1 MTSQNRNVSAVGITT
16 RVKVDLNDEVG
27 AMELL
32 TKLTIASAKFE
43 GLLNAEISPGPQG
56 DSGEWSVVQ
65 RFHTAENAASWRDS
79 SVRKN
84 ILDNLAAH
92 LKDGSH
98 QDETTLDECAGTV
111 AACITS
117 IINPGMEDDYC
128 DWLSSIQTAQ
138 ARFPGYQ
145 GTYLQMPSNSSRLW
159 TTILRFDTPEALE
172 HWFVSKQRLE
182 LIEKSKQLVASEN
195 IKRLASSFP
204 GWLPVDEQGNS
215 PPKYK
220 AAMLVLLGLYPV
232 VMLQS
237 RFMMPFMTEFQP
249 PLRTFIG
256 NVVGVA
262 MCSFVTMPFLTGVYK
277 DWLLPQAHTDRAKSD
292 TIGIGTI
299 VALYLLENIL
309 FWFFM

>member
-1 MTSQNRNVSAVGITT
+1 MASGDKKVSAVGITT
-16 RVKVDLNDEVG
+16 RVKVESADEAV

-32 TKLTIASAKFE
+32 TQLTLASAKFE
-43 GLLNAEISPGPQG
+43 GLLNAEISPAGQS

-65 RFHTAENAASWRDS
+65 RFHSAENAASWRDS
-79 SVRKN
+79 DVRKN
-84 ILDNLAAH
+84 ILTTLASH

-98 QDETTLDECAGTV
+98 YDETSLDECAGTV

-128 DWLSSIQTAQ
+128 NWLSSVQTAQ
-138 ARFPGYQ
+138 AKFPGYQ

-182 LIEKSKQLVASEN
+182 LIEKSKQLVTSES
-195 IKRLASSFP
+195 IKRLSSSFP
-204 GWLPVDEQGNS
+204 GWLPVDEKGNS
-215 PPKYK
+215 PPRYK

-237 RFMMPFMTEFQP
+237 KFMTPYLTSVQP
-249 PLRTFIG
+249 PLRTFVG

-262 MCSFVTMPFLTGVYK
+262 MCSFVTMPFLTAVYK
-277 DWLLPQAHTDRAKSD
+277 DWLLPQTHSDRGKVD
-292 TIGIGTI
+292 TFGIATI
-299 VALYLLENIL
+299 VCLYLLENIL

>member
-1 MTSQNRNVSAVGITT
+1 MASEHKKVSAVGITT
-16 RVKVDLNDEVG
+16 RVKVDTTDEVG

-43 GLLNAEISPGPQG
+43 GLLNAEIAPVGQNEP
-56 DSGEWSVVQ
+56 GEWTVVQ
-65 RFHTAENAASWRDS
+65 RFHSSENADKWRNSD
-79 SVRKN
+79 VRKS
-84 ILDNLAAH
+84 ILEKLAGH
-92 LKDGSH
+92 K
-98 QDETTLDECAGTV
+98 DETSQEECAGTV

-117 IINPGMEDDYC
+117 VINPGMEDDYC
-128 DWLSSIQTAQ
+128 GWLSSIQTAQ
-138 ARFPGYQ
+138 AKFPGYQ

-172 HWFVSKQRLE
+172 HWFVSKQRLD

-195 IKRLASSFP
+195 IKRLESSFP
-204 GWLPVDEQGNS
+204 GWLPVEEKGNS

-220 AAMLVLLGLYPV
+220 AALLVLLGLYPV

-237 RFMMPFMTEFQP
+237 KFMTPFMTGFQP

-277 DWLLPQAHTDRAKSD
+277 DWLLPQAHTNRAKSD
-292 TIGIGTI
+292 TTGIATI
-299 VALYLLENIL
+299 IALYVLEIIL